1 MNIEKF
7 EDGEHFFWFAKE
19 NRVNCPEIGYLARKI
34 AKSYETNTGK
44 SPKYIEH
51 IVCNCYMAWVYQQS
65 VAYFSKNEQWTEYN
79 ASIKD
84 RKNKF
89 SVISFRTELRY
100 LEANSYITT
109 LKGKKCD
116 WNKSLSMAS
125 RMVPTET
132 LESEFDIAWETAI
145 EYTSETIRFK
155 KNRDDNSKTLREC
168 AKDAS
173 IPAPTAEVL
182 ERQDFLTQYN
192 NYLRKQYC
200 TYEGV
205 LKQYLWDKDSKSTV
219 ILEKDGDVRFIPQL
233 TSNYSGDWEHGGRF
247 YAHGMFDM
255 VDYQQLSKEKR
266 STIKINGETTAEVD
280 YSCLHLSLMY
290 AKCGK
295 QLKGDAYGWHT
306 DRKLAKMITIIT
318 LNSRS
323 KHSAASAVFA
333 YCNSDEYTTSLEEI
347 KTLIDKML
355 SYHKTVSQYIFGS
368 LSQVNALTMQHTD
381 SVIMER
387 VLKSL
392 HKRNIPALPVHDS
405 VIVPEKYRNTAIR
418 IMKEQYK
425 QVTGFEIEVK

>member
-1 MNIEKF
+1 MDITNY

-34 AKSYETNTGK
+34 AKAYKESTGK
-44 SPKYIEH
+44 EAKYLEH
-51 IVCNCYMAWVYQQS
+51 IICNCYMAWLYRRS
-65 VAYFSKNEQWTEYN
+65 VAFFSKNEQWTEYN
-79 ASIKD
+79 SQIKD

-109 LKGKKCD
+109 LKGRKCD

-182 ERQDFLTQYN
+182 ERQDFLTMYN

-205 LKQYLWDKDSKSTV
+205 IKQYLWDKDSKSTV
-219 ILEKDGDVRFIPQL
+219 VLEKDGDVRFIPQL

-266 STIKINGETTAEVD
+266 STIKINGENTAEVD

-306 DRKLAKMITIIT
+306 DRKIAKLVTIIT
-318 LNSRS
+318 LNNTCYYNAVYAVQKALEGTYEAWNAS
-323 KHSAASAVFA
+323 KLVSA
-333 YCNSDEYTTSLEEI
+333 
-347 KTLIDKML
+347 ML
-355 SYHKTVSQYIFGS
+355 KYHKAISDRIFNS
-368 LSQVNALTMQHTD
+368 FRAVDALTLQHTD
-381 SVIMER
+381 SVVMEK

-405 VIVPEKYRNTAIR
+405 VIVPAKYRNTAIR

>member
-7 EDGEHFFWFAKE
+7 EDGEHFFWLAKE

>member
-1 MNIEKF
+1 MNIENF

-34 AKSYETNTGK
+34 AKSYEINTGK

-79 ASIKD
+79 SQIKD

-109 LKGKKCD
+109 LKGRKCD

-155 KNRDDNSKTLREC
+155 KNRDDNSKNLREC
-168 AKDAS
+168 AKDAT

-205 LKQYLWDKDSKSTV
+205 IKQYLWDKDSKSTV
-219 ILEKDGDVRFIPQL
+219 VLEKDGDVRFIPQL

-247 YAHGMFDM
+247 YAHGMFGM
-255 VDYQQLSKEKR
+255 ADYQQLSKEKR
-266 STIKINGETTAEVD
+266 STIKINGENTAEVD

-295 QLKGDAYGWHT
+295 QLTKDAYAWCEN
-306 DRKLAKMITIIT
+306 REIAKKITIIC
-318 LNSRS
+318 LNNNTYTG
-323 KHSAASAVFA
+323 ALASCRK
-333 YCNSDEYTTSLEEI
+333 YLSDI
-347 KTLIDKML
+347 GIDVYYGSHHTPNYIHDML
-355 SYHKTVSQYIFGS
+355 SYHSEIRGIFFKRS
-368 LSQVNALTMQHTD
+368 CDALYMQNMD
-381 SVIMER
+381 SNIMER

-405 VIVPEKYRNTAIR
+405 VVVPEKYRNTVIR

-425 QVTGFEIEVK
+425 QTTGFEIEVK

>member
-1 MNIEKF
+1 MRIENF

-51 IVCNCYMAWVYQQS
+51 IVCNCYMAWVYHQS

-79 ASIKD
+79 SQIKD
-84 RKNKF
+84 RKDKF

-100 LEANSYITT
+100 LEAKSYITT
-109 LKGKKCD
+109 LKGRKCE

-125 RMVPTET
+125 RMVPSES

-168 AKDAS
+168 AKDTT

-182 ERQDFLTQYN
+182 ERQDFLTKYN

-200 TYEGV
+200 TYEGII
-205 LKQYLWDKDSKSTV
+205 KQYLWDKDSKSTV

-266 STIKINGETTAEVD
+266 STIKINGENTAEVD

-306 DRKLAKMITIIT
+306 DRKIAKLVTIIT
-318 LNSRS
+318 LNNTCYYNAVYAVQKALEGTDAVWLAS
-323 KHSAASAVFA
+323 K
-333 YCNSDEYTTSLEEI
+333 
-347 KTLIDKML
+347 LIDKML
-355 SYHKTVSQYIFGS
+355 SYHKAVSQHIFGS
-368 LSQVNALTMQHTD
+368 FRQVNALTLQHTD
-381 SVIMER
+381 SVIMEK

-392 HKRNIPALPVHDS
+392 YKRNIPALPVHDS
-405 VIVPEKYRNTAIR
+405 VIVPAKYRNTAIR

>member
-1 MNIEKF
+1 MDISQF

-34 AKSYETNTGK
+34 AKSYETSTGK

-79 ASIKD
+79 ANIKE

-89 SVISFRTELRY
+89 SVVSFRTELRY

-109 LKGKKCD
+109 LKGRKCD

-125 RMVPTET
+125 RMVPSET
-132 LESEFDIAWETAI
+132 LEFEFDIAWETAI

-155 KNRDDNSKTLREC
+155 KNRDDYSKTLRVC
-168 AKDAS
+168 AADTT

-182 ERQDFLTQYN
+182 ERQDFLTKYN

-200 TYEGV
+200 TYEGII
-205 LKQYLWDKDSKSTV
+205 KQYLWDKDSKSTV

-266 STIKINGETTAEVD
+266 STIKINGENTAEVD

-295 QLKGDAYGWHT
+295 QLTKDAYAWT
-306 DRKLAKMITIIT
+306 SDRTLAKKITIIC
-318 LNSRS
+318 LNNKTYAGAIKACKRWLED
-323 KHSAASAVFA
+323 
-333 YCNSDEYTTSLEEI
+333 YCYDTRYCKTSSYICDMLRYHADI
-347 KTLIDKML
+347 KERFFKKGFD
-355 SYHKTVSQYIFGS
+355 
-368 LSQVNALTMQHTD
+368 ALTMQHTD

-405 VIVPEKYRNTAIR
+405 VIVPVKYHDTAIR

>member
-19 NRVNCPEIGYLARKI
+19 NRVNCPEIGYIARKI
-34 AKSYETNTGK
+34 AKSYEISTGK
-44 SPKYIEH
+44 SPRYIEH

-89 SVISFRTELRY
+89 SVISFRAELRY

-182 ERQDFLTQYN
+182 ERQDFLNKYN

-200 TYEGV
+200 TYEGII
-205 LKQYLWDKDSKSTV
+205 KQYLWDKDSKSTV

-266 STIKINGETTAEVD
+266 STIKINSENTAEVD
-280 YSCLHLSLMY
+280 YSCLHLSLLY

-306 DRKLAKMITIIT
+306 DRKIAKLVTIIA
-318 LNSRS
+318 LNNTHYYNAVYAVQQALEGTNEWCNAS
-323 KHSAASAVFA
+323 K
-333 YCNSDEYTTSLEEI
+333 
-347 KTLIDKML
+347 LIIAML
-355 SYHKTVSQYIFGS
+355 KYHKAISDRIFNACMTVD
-368 LSQVNALTMQHTD
+368 ALTLQHTD
-381 SVIMER
+381 SVIMEK

-405 VIVPEKYRNTAIR
+405 VIVPEKYRNTVIR

>member
-1 MNIEKF
+1 
-7 EDGEHFFWFAKE
+7 
-19 NRVNCPEIGYLARKI
+19 
-34 AKSYETNTGK
+34 
-44 SPKYIEH
+44 
-51 IVCNCYMAWVYQQS
+51 
-65 VAYFSKNEQWTEYN
+65 
-79 ASIKD
+79 
-84 RKNKF
+84 
-89 SVISFRTELRY
+89 
-100 LEANSYITT
+100 
-109 LKGKKCD
+109 
-116 WNKSLSMAS
+116 MAS

-132 LESEFDIAWETAI
+132 LESEFDIAWEAAI

-168 AKDAS
+168 AKDAT

-182 ERQDFLTQYN
+182 DRQDFLTQYN

-200 TYEGV
+200 TYEGII
-205 LKQYLWDKDSKSTV
+205 KQYLWDKDSKSTV
-219 ILEKDGDVRFIPQL
+219 VLEKDGDVRFIPQL

-266 STIKINGETTAEVD
+266 STIKINGENTAEVD

-295 QLKGDAYGWHT
+295 QLTKDAYAWCEN
-306 DRKLAKMITIIT
+306 REIAKKITIICLNNNTYAGALASCRKYLSEIGIDVYYGRPT
-318 LNSRS
+318 LNYVHDMLNY
-323 KHSAASAVFA
+323 HS
-333 YCNSDEYTTSLEEI
+333 EI
-347 KTLIDKML
+347 RG
-355 SYHKTVSQYIFGS
+355 IFFKKS
-368 LSQVNALTMQHTD
+368 CYALFMQHID

>member
-65 VAYFSKNEQWTEYN
+65 VVYFSKNEQWTEYN

>member
-79 ASIKD
+79 SNIKD

-109 LKGKKCD
+109 LKGRKCD

-125 RMVPTET
+125 RMVPSET

-182 ERQDFLTQYN
+182 ERQDFLTKYN

-205 LKQYLWDKDSKSTV
+205 IRQYLWDKDSKSTV

-266 STIKINGETTAEVD
+266 STIKINGENTAEVD
-280 YSCLHLSLMY
+280 YSCLHLSMIY
-290 AKCGK
+290 AKYGK
-295 QLKGDAYGWHT
+295 QLEGDAYGWYN
-306 DRKLAKMITIIT
+306 DRAVAKLVTIIV
-318 LNSRS
+318 LNTDSAREAMYAISTALNNCSLDHARWLISCMQKHHKEIQNYFYISASRG
-323 KHSAASAVFA
+323 
-333 YCNSDEYTTSLEEI
+333 L
-347 KTLIDKML
+347 
-355 SYHKTVSQYIFGS
+355 QY
-368 LSQVNALTMQHTD
+368 TD
-381 SVIMER
+381 SVIMGR

-405 VIVPEKYRNTAIR
+405 VIVPEKYKKVAIR

-425 QVTGFEIEVK
+425 QVTGFEIGVK

>member
-34 AKSYETNTGK
+34 AKSYEINTGK

-79 ASIKD
+79 SQIKD

-100 LEANSYITT
+100 LESNSYITT
-109 LKGKKCD
+109 LKGRKCD

-132 LESEFDIAWETAI
+132 LESEFDIAWEAAI

-168 AKDAS
+168 AKDAT

-182 ERQDFLTQYN
+182 DRQDFLTQYN

-200 TYEGV
+200 TYEGII
-205 LKQYLWDKDSKSTV
+205 KQYLWDKDSKSTV
-219 ILEKDGDVRFIPQL
+219 VLEKDGDVRFIPQL

-266 STIKINGETTAEVD
+266 STIKINGENTAEVD

-295 QLKGDAYGWHT
+295 QLTKDAYAWCEN
-306 DRKLAKMITIIT
+306 REIAKKITIICLNNNTYAGALASCRKYLSEIGIDVYYGRPT
-318 LNSRS
+318 LNYVHDMLNY
-323 KHSAASAVFA
+323 HS
-333 YCNSDEYTTSLEEI
+333 EI
-347 KTLIDKML
+347 RG
-355 SYHKTVSQYIFGS
+355 IFFKKS
-368 LSQVNALTMQHTD
+368 CYALFMQHID

>member
-1 MNIEKF
+1 
-7 EDGEHFFWFAKE
+7 
-19 NRVNCPEIGYLARKI
+19 
-34 AKSYETNTGK
+34 
-44 SPKYIEH
+44 
-51 IVCNCYMAWVYQQS
+51 MAWVYQQS

-79 ASIKD
+79 AQIKE

-100 LEANSYITT
+100 LEAHSYITT
-109 LKGKKCD
+109 LKGRKCD

-168 AKDAS
+168 AKDS
-173 IPAPTAEVL
+173 TIPAPTAEVL
-182 ERQDFLTQYN
+182 ERQDFLTMYN

-205 LKQYLWDKDSKSTV
+205 IKQYLWDKDSKSTV

-255 VDYQQLSKEKR
+255 IDYQQLSKEKR
-266 STIKINGETTAEVD
+266 STIKINGENTAEVD

-306 DRKLAKMITIIT
+306 DRKIAKLVTIIA
-318 LNSRS
+318 LNNTHYYNAVYAVQKALEGTNEAWNAS
-323 KHSAASAVFA
+323 KLVSA
-333 YCNSDEYTTSLEEI
+333 
-347 KTLIDKML
+347 ML
-355 SYHKTVSQYIFGS
+355 KYHKAISDRIFNS
-368 LSQVNALTMQHTD
+368 FRAVDALTLQHTD
-381 SVIMER
+381 SVVMEK
-387 VLKSL
+387 VLNSL

-405 VIVPEKYRNTAIR
+405 VIVPAKYRNTAIR

>member
-34 AKSYETNTGK
+34 AKSYEINTGK

-79 ASIKD
+79 SQIKD

-100 LEANSYITT
+100 LESNSYITT
-109 LKGKKCD
+109 LKGRKCD

-125 RMVPTET
+125 RMVPSET

-168 AKDAS
+168 AKDTT

-182 ERQDFLTQYN
+182 ERQDFLTKYN

-200 TYEGV
+200 TYEGIIR
-205 LKQYLWDKDSKSTV
+205 QYLWDKDSKSTV

-266 STIKINGETTAEVD
+266 STIKINGENTAEVD

-295 QLKGDAYGWHT
+295 QLTKDAYAWCKS
-306 DRKLAKMITIIT
+306 REIAKKITIIC
-318 LNSRS
+318 LNNNTYAGAIKAC
-323 KHSAASAVFA
+323 KHW
-333 YCNSDEYTTSLEEI
+333 LEEHGYDTLYC
-347 KTLIDKML
+347 KTSGYICDML
-355 SYHKTVSQYIFGS
+355 RYHAEIRERFFKKGFD
-368 LSQVNALTMQHTD
+368 ALTMQHTD
-381 SVIMER
+381 SVIMEK

-405 VIVPEKYRNTAIR
+405 VIVPAKYRNTAIR

>member
-44 SPKYIEH
+44 PPKYIEH

-79 ASIKD
+79 SQIKD

-109 LKGKKCD
+109 LKGRKCD

-168 AKDAS
+168 SKDTT

-200 TYEGV
+200 TYEGIIRN
-205 LKQYLWDKDSKSTV
+205 YLWDKDSKSTV

-255 VDYQQLSKEKR
+255 VDYQQLSKEDR
-266 STIKINGETTAEVD
+266 STIKINGENTVEVD

-290 AKCGK
+290 AKCGR
-295 QLKGDAYGWHT
+295 QLTKDAYAWCKS
-306 DRKLAKMITIIT
+306 REIAKKITIICLNNNTYAGAVKACRNWLDEHGYDT
-318 LNSRS
+318 L
-323 KHSAASAVFA
+323 
-333 YCNSDEYTTSLEEI
+333 YCKTSSYICDMLRYHAEI
-347 KTLIDKML
+347 RERFFKKGFD
-355 SYHKTVSQYIFGS
+355 
-368 LSQVNALTMQHTD
+368 ALTMQHTD

-387 VLKSL
+387 VLRSL

-405 VIVPEKYRNTAIR
+405 VIVPEKYKKVAIR
-418 IMKEQYK
+418 IMKEQYE
-425 QVTGFEIEVK
+425 QVTGFKIEVK

>member
-19 NRVNCPEIGYLARKI
+19 NRVNCPEIGYVARKI
-34 AKSYETNTGK
+34 AKNYEISTGK

-51 IVCNCYMAWVYQQS
+51 IVCNCYMAWVYKQS

-79 ASIKD
+79 STIKD

-109 LKGKKCD
+109 LKGRKCD

-168 AKDAS
+168 AKDIT

-182 ERQDFLTQYN
+182 ERQDFLTKYN

-200 TYEGV
+200 TYDGV
-205 LKQYLWDKDSKSTV
+205 IRQYLWDKDSKSTV
-219 ILEKDGDVRFIPQL
+219 VLEKDGDVRFIPQL
-233 TSNYSGDWEHGGRF
+233 TSNYSGEWEHGGRF

-266 STIKINGETTAEVD
+266 STIKINGENTAEVD
-280 YSCLHLSLMY
+280 YSCLHLSMIY
-290 AKCGK
+290 AKYGK
-295 QLKGDAYGWHT
+295 QLEGDAYGWYN
-306 DRKLAKMITIIT
+306 DRAVAKLVTIII
-318 LNSRS
+318 LNTDSASEAMYAISTALNNCSLDHARWLISCMQRHHKEIQRYFYISASRG
-323 KHSAASAVFA
+323 
-333 YCNSDEYTTSLEEI
+333 L
-347 KTLIDKML
+347 
-355 SYHKTVSQYIFGS
+355 QY
-368 LSQVNALTMQHTD
+368 TD
-381 SVIMER
+381 SVIMEN

-405 VIVPEKYRNTAIR
+405 VIIPEKHKKTAMR

>member
-44 SPKYIEH
+44 SQKYIEH

-79 ASIKD
+79 AQIKD

-100 LEANSYITT
+100 LEANAYITT
-109 LKGKKCD
+109 LKGRKCD

-125 RMVPTET
+125 RMVPSET

-145 EYTSETIRFK
+145 EYTSATIRFK
-155 KNRDDNSKTLREC
+155 KKRDDNSKTLREC
-168 AKDAS
+168 AKDTT
-173 IPAPTAEVL
+173 IPTPTAEVL
-182 ERQDFLTQYN
+182 ERQDFLTKYN

-205 LKQYLWDKDSKSTV
+205 IKQYLWDKDSKSTV

-233 TSNYSGDWEHGGRF
+233 TSNYSGDWKHGGRF

-266 STIKINGETTAEVD
+266 STIKINGENTAEVD

-295 QLKGDAYGWHT
+295 QLTKDAYGWCKN
-306 DRKLAKMITIIT
+306 REIAKKITIICLNNNTYAGALASCRKYLSDIGIDVYYGRPT
-318 LNSRS
+318 LNYVCDMLNY
-323 KHSAASAVFA
+323 HS
-333 YCNSDEYTTSLEEI
+333 EI
-347 KTLIDKML
+347 RG
-355 SYHKTVSQYIFGS
+355 IFFKK
-368 LSQVNALTMQHTD
+368 NCDALYMQHVD
-381 SVIMER
+381 SNIIEK

-405 VIVPEKYRNTAIR
+405 VIVPAKYRNTAIR